1 VSGFL
6 SQSVGGVA
14 LSLALPAAVRYAAMS
29 EVKVYR
35 REWTSAEGWRD
46 TKAGMWAWL
55 IQRGAA
61 ILLLVVIALHLWNPF
76 VRPVQAALLA
86 LALLHA
92 LLGVRALLLDFGMPL
107 RWHRAL
113 FAAALVLAGAI
124 FALVWAWRW
133 Y

>member
-1 VSGFL
+1 MTVL
-6 SQSVGGVA
+6 
-14 LSLALPAAVRYAAMS
+14 
-29 EVKVYR
+29 R
-35 REWTSAEGWRD
+35 REWTTAEGWRD

-55 IQRGAA
+55 IQRAA
-61 ILLLVVIALHLWNPF
+61 AVLLLVVIALHLINPF
-76 VRPVQAALLA
+76 RRGVQAVLLA

-92 LLGVRALLLDFGMPL
+92 LLGVRSLLLDVGVPL

-113 FAAALVLAGAI
+113 FVLALLLAGAL